1 MKGMKAFEF
10 KVWAR
15 CYVKH
20 KGDFSKLNEIRNKIR
35 SRRAAPYISLLGWRA
50 PLTLPPLVDT
60 ISLKDEDIV
69 RSLAKVKA
77 SNDSDI

>member
-1 MKGMKAFEF
+1 MNLKYGLDVMLNI
-10 KVWAR
+10 KVTLLNLT
-15 CYVKH
+15 
-20 KGDFSKLNEIRNKIR
+20 KLEIKLEVEG
-35 SRRAAPYISLLGWRA
+35 RAEPAPYISLLGWRA

>member
-1 MKGMKAFEF
+1 MIFLNLT
-10 KVWAR
+10 
-15 CYVKH
+15 
-20 KGDFSKLNEIRNKIR
+20 KLEIKLEVEG
-35 SRRAAPYISLLGWRA
+35 RAWRACLRQAASLPYISLLGWRA
-50 PLTLPPLVDT
+50 PLTLRGADKLRHPLVDT

>member
-1 MKGMKAFEF
+1 MIFLNLT
-10 KVWAR
+10 
-15 CYVKH
+15 
-20 KGDFSKLNEIRNKIR
+20 KLEIKLEVEG
-35 SRRAAPYISLLGWRA
+35 RAEPAPYISLLGWRA